1 VEGLLRRIHALRD
14 TVKTRAQME
23 RYLNAQ
29 PRPHAKHYFDET
41 LDSVLGLDLQVY
53 YIRIPPAL
61 LERVKTEIDPVS
73 YLHHMDAV

>member
-1 VEGLLRRIHALRD
+1 
-14 TVKTRAQME
+14 ME
-23 RYLNAQ
+23 RYLSEQ
-29 PRPHAKHYFDET
+29 PWPHAKRYFDAT

>member
-1 VEGLLRRIHALRD
+1 MD
-14 TVKTRAQME
+14 Q
-23 RYLNAQ
+23 YLNDQ
-29 PRPHAKHYFDET
+29 PRPHAKRYFDET

-61 LERVKTEIDPVS
+61 LGRVKTEIDPVS